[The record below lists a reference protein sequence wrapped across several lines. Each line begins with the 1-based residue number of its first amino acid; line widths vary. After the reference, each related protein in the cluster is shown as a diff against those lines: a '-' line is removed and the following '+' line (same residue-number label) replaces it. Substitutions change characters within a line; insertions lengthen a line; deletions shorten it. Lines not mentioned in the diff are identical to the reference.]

1 MIRIRPRENSARWR
15 PRRKTELPTAQSQ
28 QLRPPRLS
36 SVIFAIALLV
46 IVAPESWAHKANVF
60 AYVEGDR
67 IVTEGYF
74 SGKAK
79 AVECAVEILDADG
92 NKIHEGKTD
101 ANGVY
106 GVKIA
111 DLQRISGDLKI
122 VLRTGDGHKAEYTL
136 KGDDLTGSAVGAGQ
150 SERTQAIDAPK
161 ERVGAPLQVQDS
173 NQLRKSLDEIIDAKI
188 QPLMKMLAGQ
198 QRLLA
203 EQKDRGVRLID
214 IIGGIGWIFGLVGVW
229 AYFKGRKQ
237 TGKS

>member
-1 MIRIRPRENSARWR
+1 M
-15 PRRKTELPTAQSQ
+15 
-28 QLRPPRLS
+28 
-36 SVIFAIALLV
+36 
-46 IVAPESWAHKANVF
+46 F

-79 AVECAVEILDADG
+79 AVECTVEILDADG

-106 GVKIA
+106 AVKIA
-111 DLQRISGDLKI
+111 DLPRTSGDLKI
-122 VLRTGDGHKAEYTL
+122 VLRAGDGHKAEYTL

-150 SERTQAIDAPK
+150 SERTPTTEAQK
-161 ERVGAPLQVQDS
+161 EHFAAQPQLQDS
-173 NQLRKSLDEIIDAKI
+173 TQLRKNLDEIIDAKI
-188 QPLMKMLAGQ
+188 QPLMKMLTSQ

-203 EQKDRGVRLID
+203 EQKDRSLRLID
-214 IIGGIGWIFGLVGVW
+214 IVGGIGWIFGLVGVW

-237 TGKS
+237 TGKG